1 MYLLN
6 ARKMLGYHGKLALKI
21 FFERKKMKNYKDYAF
36 FWYADACHFLS
47 KINKVDN
54 IAIVPNIP

>member
-1 MYLLN
+1 
-6 ARKMLGYHGKLALKI
+6 MLGYHGKLALKI